1 MPDNSKEL
9 LHVFIDQAPVAI
21 AMFDREMRYIAASR
35 RWISDYGLGE
45 MKLRGLSHYDV
56 FPDIPAR
63 WREIHRRGM
72 SGEIISSDDDRFDRA
87 DGSVQ
92 WLRWEIRPWY
102 GKAGLGG
109 ITIFF
114 EDVTERHRVQ
124 SRLEQ
129 LNRELETRVTERTS
143 LLESSVNDLR
153 SALLEA
159 ESLRKELREQ
169 AIRDPLTGLYNR
181 RYLEETL
188 AHEVARSIRT
198 RAPLSLMMFDMD
210 NFKQLNDLFGH
221 AMGDAVL
228 KAVCRF
234 VTKRVRAQ
242 DVVCRYGGD
251 EFIIVMPET
260 PLEGANAKAGQLLAA
275 LQDLRKEMM
284 EMQLPQVDFSM
295 GVAALPENGESVV
308 ALLKSVDD
316 ALYLA
321 KQQGGGR
328 VIKAA

>member
-21 AMFDREMRYIAASR
+21 AMFDREMQYIAASR
-35 RWISDYGLGE
+35 RWLSDYGLSE
-45 MKLRGLSHYDV
+45 MQVRGLSHYDV
-56 FPDIPAR
+56 FPDIPER
-63 WREIHRRGM
+63 WREIHRRAFA
-72 SGEIISSDDDRFDRA
+72 GEIISADDDRFDRA

-92 WLRWEIRPWY
+92 WLRWEVRPWF
-102 GKAGLGG
+102 GKDGLGG

-129 LNRELETRVTERTS
+129 LNRELETRVSERTS
-143 LLESSVNDLR
+143 LLESSVHDLKT
-153 SALLEA
+153 ALLDA
-159 ESLRKELREQ
+159 EKLRKELREQ

-188 AHEVARSIRT
+188 AHEVARSV
-198 RAPLSLMMFDMD
+198 RAHSPLSLLMFDMD
-210 NFKQLNDLFGH
+210 NFKQLNDVFGH

-228 KAVCRF
+228 KGVGRF
-234 VTKRVRAQ
+234 VAQHVRAQ
-242 DVVCRYGGD
+242 DVVCRFGGD

-260 PLEGANAKAGQLLAA
+260 PLEGANAKAGQLLTA
-275 LQDLRKEMM
+275 LQGLRQEMM

-295 GVAALPENGESVV
+295 GVATLPENGESCV

-316 ALYLA
+316 ALYRA